1 MSQEIRFETITIKDD
16 TSGKDRDGVAVI
28 RGGHRVSVLP
38 EADRLNRALRL
49 PLKEIEHVANNLR
62 ELLNREPTLDEREFW
77 RAILDFRR
85 SQNQRG

>member
-1 MSQEIRFETITIKDD
+1 MSQEIRFETITMKDD

-49 PLKEIEHVANNLR
+49 PLEEIEHVANNLR

>member
-1 MSQEIRFETITIKDD
+1 MSQEIRFETITMKDD
-16 TSGKDRDGVAVI
+16 TSGKDIDGVAVI

-38 EADRLNRALRL
+38 DADRLNRALSL
-49 PLKEIEHVANNLR
+49 PLEEIEHVANNLR
-62 ELLNREPTLDEREFW
+62 ELLNRDPTADEREFW